1 MTLIRIHNRKY
12 RRQYEYI
19 NNISAVLLFSDEKLG
34 ALQLITAISLESLTI
49 LNVRSQQ
56 GTGCILALNL
66 HPSSSRSFSS

>member
-1 MTLIRIHNRKY
+1 MNLIRIHNRKY

-19 NNISAVLLFSDEKLG
+19 NISAVVLFSDEKLG

-56 GTGCILALNL
+56 ATGCILALNL